1 MAALLHLHPPLSSP
15 PPPPSSSFLSPATT
29 LTHLCSSRT
38 KSTHHF
44 KTPAI
49 KSEPLPPAVETFWK
63 WLSDEKVVSNK
74 SPAKP
79 GLVQE
84 GLGLVAQRDIGRNEV
99 VLEVPKR
106 FWINPDTVSASDI
119 GSLCGGLKPW
129 VSVALFL
136 IREMM
141 RDDSPWRFYL
151 DVLPECTDSTIY
163 WSEEELL
170 EIQVSMISVPDGCLS
185 SLTLM
190 LTTGILART
199 SNRVPAVETVWY
211 GGVVYD
217 GLTGLPKILHFPA
230 MKFDPNHTFAGTQLL
245 STTTGVKEY
254 VKSEFLKVEKEIIL
268 PNEELFPFPV
278 TSDDFLWAFGMLR
291 SRAFSRLR
299 GQNLVLIPLADLI
312 NHSPSI
318 TTEDYAWEIKGAGL
332 FSRDL
337 IFSLRSP
344 IPVKAGEQVLIQYD
358 LNKSNGE
365 LALDY
370 GFIESR
376 SDRKGYTLTLDISE
390 SDANFGDKLDIAE
403 SNGMGGTAYFD
414 IVLGRP
420 LPSVMLP
427 YLRLVAL
434 GGTDAFLLESIFRN
448 SIWGHLELPVSR
460 ANEELICQVVRNA
473 CKSALSGYRTTIE
486 EDVELMKG
494 GNLDPRL
501 EIAVGIRAGEKEV
514 LQYID
519 GIFEE
524 RESELDEYEYYQERR
539 LRDLGLVGEQGE
551 IIFWEPK

>member
-1 MAALLHLHPPLSSP
+1 MAALFHLHPPLS
-15 PPPPSSSFLSPATT
+15 PPPPSSCFLSPATT
-29 LTHLCSSRT
+29 LTHLSSSRT
-38 KSTHHF
+38 KTTHHY
-44 KTPAI
+44 KTPALN
-49 KSEPLPPAVETFWK
+49 SEPPPPAVETFWK

-84 GLGLVAQRDIGRNEV
+84 GLGLVAQRDITRNEI

-170 EIQVSMISVPDGCLS
+170 EIQ
-185 SLTLM
+185 
-190 LTTGILART
+190 
-199 SNRVPAVETVWY
+199 
-211 GGVVYD
+211 
-217 GLTGLPKILHFPA
+217 
-230 MKFDPNHTFAGTQLL
+230 GTQLL

-291 SRAFSRLR
+291 SRAFSRLS

-337 IFSLRSP
+337 FFSLRIP
-344 IPVKAGEQVLIQYD
+344 IPVKAGEQVKSTTDAVFLTEKINSNSPHDEHDMMEKYGEPVLIQYD

-376 SDRKGYTLTLDISE
+376 SDRKGYTLTLDMSE